1 MGKGSVPTLAIHL
14 NTAERGGLGMAETE
28 EQRFGAPR
36 SGSSTVAVISIP
48 TKTVQNQ
55 IFLIVGATSFDN

>member
-1 MGKGSVPTLAIHL
+1 
-14 NTAERGGLGMAETE
+14 MAETE